1 MTKSTEL
8 IVSAKGLFSTDMR
21 GVPMTSESYY
31 SRISEINNVAT
42 GLFDVASLGFYR
54 VGQLLN
60 RAKKELKGDFGKLKK
75 QLAEDGIH
83 EKQQERYMS
92 IARNKNIEINYS
104 KLPPEWTTWEKLSR
118 LSDAEFSDIEHLISK
133 DVKWKQVASELGKS
147 VPINAKGYSS
157 NASDNRTEVFGL
169 EYNFLVGTKKDKA
182 SFQDFEN
189 DLKKLKKKYPFIK
202 LVKKNYHQEVI
213 DMLGGKTVKDDTS
226 NKNKDGT
233 DKPKFQESYNSSKH
247 IDF

>member
-8 IVSAKGLFSTDMR
+8 IVSATGLFSNDLR
-21 GVPMTSESYY
+21 GVPMTSESFY
-31 SRISEINNVAT
+31 SRISEINTVAT

-118 LSDAEFSDIEHLISK
+118 LSDTEFTNIEHLINK

-147 VPINAKGYSS
+147 VPINEKGYSS
-157 NASDNRTEVFGL
+157 NANDNRTEVYGL
-169 EYNFLVGTKKDKA
+169 EYNFVIGTKKDKA
-182 SFQDFEN
+182 SYNAFEK
-189 DLKKLKKKYPFIK
+189 DLKKLKQKYPFIQ
-202 LVKKNYHQEVI
+202 LNKKNYHQEVV
-213 DMLGGKTVKDDTS
+213 DMLSGKTVKDDTS

-233 DKPKFQESYNSSKH
+233 EKPKFQESYKSSKH